1 MRGPWPTLAA
11 FLGWR
16 VTVVDHRAAY
26 LVPGALSRRRRKL
39 VEARAAELAA
49 RGAAR

>member
-1 MRGPWPTLAA
+1 MATLAA

-26 LVPGALSRRRRKL
+26 LVPGAFSGSGTRL
-39 VEARAAELAA
+39 VEARAAER
-49 RGAAR
+49 RGMP